1 MADRIPESF
10 EISRAT
16 FSRVPIQAPALSVPP
31 IDASGRDLQQA
42 LGAIRQQVNDR
53 LRSLTVSYNQALASI
68 AQQTS
73 LRLLESSLSFEAVV
87 ISLEAA
93 LEQLRTA
100 VNDIEGTKRLF
111 QKSLQVA
118 YYGGAS
124 APESRIDDDLAA
136 LAAAG
141 WGGVRVWASWFWE
154 GLTQDLYSPLKADGS
169 VNTER
174 MDRLRYLI
182 GKAYDL
188 ELFVDVTL
196 SRGKLPTMEAQR
208 TGMKNLVDA
217 IGEYDGIVLDV
228 VNEWN
233 GVQQAGEV
241 AELTRYA
248 KELAPAWKITASTQ
262 GPTGQQVN
270 AYADLWSNDAYLDEF
285 TPHFLR
291 SEDWWEATDDRIVEL
306 REGIRERSGATK
318 VRPIYL
324 QEENLRNNSEAVS
337 AESLSAKSFIA
348 AAINAKK
355 AGAISWGFM
364 TRAGFDLR
372 SRSLYDQ
379 ADEVE
384 LEILETLP
392 NEVRS
397 A

>member
-10 EISRAT
+10 EIARAS
-16 FSRVPIQAPALSVPP
+16 FSRIPVQSPQISVPS

-42 LGAIRQQVNDR
+42 LGAVRQQVNDR
-53 LRSLTVSYNQALASI
+53 LRQLSDTSTRALAEV
-68 AQQTS
+68 ARQTS
-73 LRLLESSLSFEAVV
+73 DRLLEISLSIEQIA
-87 ISLEAA
+87 ISVEEA
-93 LEQLRTA
+93 LETIRVA
-100 VNDIEGTKRLF
+100 VNSIEDSKRLF

-124 APESRIDDDLAA
+124 APEERIDDDLGA

-141 WGGVRVWASWFWE
+141 WGGVRVWGSWFWE
-154 GLTQDLYSPLKADGS
+154 GLTQDLYSPLLSDGS
-169 VNTER
+169 VNIER

-182 GKAYDL
+182 GAAFNLDM
-188 ELFVDVTL
+188 FVDVTL
-196 SRGKLPTMEAQR
+196 SRSKLPSMEAQR
-208 TGMKNLVDA
+208 AGIKNLVTA
-217 IGEYDGIVLDV
+217 IGDYQGIILDV

-233 GVQQAGEV
+233 GNQQASQV

-248 KELAPAWKITASTQ
+248 KELAPGWKITASTSGSVDAQ
-262 GPTGQQVN
+262 IN
-270 AYADLWSNDAYLDEF
+270 AYADLWSNDAELDQF
-285 TPHFLR
+285 TPHFPR
-291 SEDWWEATDDRIVEL
+291 TDDWFKATDNRIEEFL
-306 REGIRERSGATK
+306 DGIRDKSGRNK
-318 VRPIYL
+318 VRPVYL
-324 QEENLRNNSEAVS
+324 QEEALRNNDDGLSDEAS
-337 AESLSAKSFIA
+337 SAKAFIA
-348 AAINAKK
+348 AAENAKK